1 MADWT
6 LSVLMLAGAGL
17 LAGGIY
23 LIGSGKNRKQ
33 GVLMLGASAVMFIN
47 VAIWTVP
54 VPESG
59 HVVDAGPASRDGIS
73 GETD

>member
-1 MADWT
+1 MADWI

-23 LIGSGKNRKQ
+23 LIRSGRNKKQ
-33 GVLMLGASAVMFIN
+33 GALMLAASAVMFIN

-54 VPESG
+54 TADPVPDDTAQGDSG
-59 HVVDAGPASRDGIS
+59 LSDKI
-73 GETD
+73 E

>member
-1 MADWT
+1 MANWV

-23 LIGSGKNRKQ
+23 LIGSGRNKKQ
-33 GVLMLGASAVMFIN
+33 GVLMLVASVVMFIN

-54 VPESG
+54 TANHVPESG
-59 HVVDAGPASRDGIS
+59 SPASGKA
-73 GETD
+73 G

>member
-1 MADWT
+1 MADWV

-23 LIGSGKNRKQ
+23 LIRSGKNKKQ
-33 GVLMLGASAVMFIN
+33 GVLMLAASAVMFIN

-54 VPESG
+54 TADPVQSG
-59 HVVDAGPASRDGIS
+59 DETS
-73 GETD
+73 GEAE

>member
-1 MADWT
+1 MLADWI

-23 LIGSGKNRKQ
+23 LIRTGKNKKQ
-33 GVLMLGASAVMFIN
+33 GVLMLVASAVMFAN

-54 VPESG
+54 TPDSEPQ
-59 HVVDAGPASRDGIS
+59 AGGQIPDQPN
-73 GETD
+73 

>member
-1 MADWT
+1 MANWV

-23 LIGSGKNRKQ
+23 LIGSGRNKKQ
-33 GVLMLGASAVMFIN
+33 GVLMLVASAVMFIN

-54 VPESG
+54 TASHVPES
-59 HVVDAGPASRDGIS
+59 AGPAS
-73 GETD
+73 GEAG

>member
-1 MADWT
+1 MADWI

-23 LIGSGKNRKQ
+23 LIRSGKNKKQ
-33 GVLMLGASAVMFIN
+33 GVLMLAASAVMFVN

-54 VPESG
+54 TAE
-59 HVVDAGPASRDGIS
+59 PAPDDNGAQNGSEIS
-73 GETD
+73 VGTE

>member
-1 MADWT
+1 MADWV

-33 GVLMLGASAVMFIN
+33 GALMLVASAVMFIN

-54 VPESG
+54 TANHDPVNS
-59 HVVDAGPASRDGIS
+59 SRIS
-73 GETD
+73 GETG